1 MIQIRADDLI
11 AVAASGKYYYA
22 LVLDRIRL
30 FGGNWTFVFHK
41 TSSEPLAADQIL
53 NTPHEGFHAFVD
65 FIWSKR
71 EKRVSR
77 IARNVDVERFRG
89 PSFLKQSNTLKGK
102 ATLWF
107 ISDMTLKEIRR
118 TTRLSKAERTYPLK
132 RRIDDIIMV
141 SAVEAKWK
149 PEHDDRI

>member
-1 MIQIRADDLI
+1 MIQIKEGDLI
-11 AVAASGKYYYA
+11 AVAAAGKYYYA
-22 LVLDRIRL
+22 LVLDRVRL

-41 TSSEPLAADQIL
+41 TSSELLAADQIL
-53 NTPHEGFHAFVD
+53 TAPHEGFHAFVD

-71 EKRVSR
+71 ENRVSR
-77 IARNVDVERFRG
+77 IARNVELGKFQG
-89 PSFLKQSNTLKGK
+89 PSFLKQSSTIKGK
-102 ATLWF
+102 ATFWF

-118 TTRLSKAERTYPLK
+118 TTCLSEAERKYPLK

-149 PEHDDRI
+149 PEHDERI